1 MVNTVHLLA
10 WPGGNGHAL
19 MYIEQKN
26 LSRYCAFP
34 SKLKRAKNLLA
45 AKVKET

>member
-1 MVNTVHLLA
+1 MLLVA
-10 WPGGNGHAL
+10 WQDWDGRAL

-34 SKLKRAKNLLA
+34 SKLKREKNLLA
-45 AKVKET
+45 AKVKDT